1 MHFYKYQTK
10 KHKMYND
17 DQKNIVGNNQ
27 NNKKD
32 ENMDINSID
41 SRLNQLKLSDDL
53 SHATQGA
60 KMVYELSTKIRS
72 ASVSDIPSIV
82 ACCDKIL
89 QKPLSNRGNLFQI
102 TSLFDGTTGRLI
114 LFLESLLEKNMTLAV
129 YNILVHQNS
138 DNEAKP
144 VGYQLAHG
152 RHRDQFFEKII
163 NKLPEDL
170 AKRLHDTSFVIY
182 LDEDRTEAVEYDL
195 LGDGV
200 RYLL

>member
-1 MHFYKYQTK
+1 MKNLEK
-10 KHKMYND
+10 ND
-17 DQKNIVGNNQ
+17 K

-32 ENMDINSID
+32 DNMDINSID
-41 SRLNQLKLSDDL
+41 SRLEQLKLMDNL
-53 SHATQGA
+53 SHAIQGS
-60 KMVYELSTKIRS
+60 KMVYKLSNEIRS
-72 ASVSDIPSIV
+72 ADIADMPSIL

-89 QKPLSNRGNLFQI
+89 QKPLSDRGNLFQI
-102 TSLFDGTTGRLI
+102 TSLFAASTPDLI
-114 LFLESLLEKNMTLAV
+114 DFLESLLEKKEPLAV

-152 RHRDQFFEKII
+152 GCRDDFFEKII

-170 AKRLHDTSFVIY
+170 AKNLRNAAFVIY
-182 LDEDRTEAVEYDL
+182 LDEARTEAVEYDL

>member
-1 MHFYKYQTK
+1 MMIK
-10 KHKMYND
+10 
-17 DQKNIVGNNQ
+17 KNIVGNNQ

-41 SRLNQLKLSDDL
+41 SRLEQLRLMDDL
-53 SHATQGA
+53 SHAIQGTE
-60 KMVYELSTKIRS
+60 MVYELSTKIRS
-72 ASVSDIPSIV
+72 ANVADMPSII

-89 QKPLSNRGNLFQI
+89 QKPLSDRGNLFQI
-102 TSLFDGTTGRLI
+102 TSLFEVSTLDLI
-114 LFLESLLEKNMTLAV
+114 TFLESLLEKKEPLAV

-144 VGYQLAHG
+144 AGYQLAHG
-152 RHRDQFFEKII
+152 RCRDRFFEKII

-182 LDEDRTEAVEYDL
+182 LDEERTEAVEYDL